1 MARKAMRMVDGNY
14 QPPIPLAEAKKIIK
28 EVNNYKRKK
37 GVTQPFQDQGYASH
51 QLLFTIDLFNRTVDS
66 LITNPTL
73 TPENQKV
80 YYNKLNK
87 RVSGLLKFLQEG
99 PPEYLGR
106 IYMHQ
111 RDKRIPEQS
120 LQKFNK
126 EFNDGLHDDIT
137 SILPITPKKFIDT
150 LKAYSETTH
159 HLSDNPINNN
169 RKNNHRDDLR
179 HLIDLLFE
187 MYIKCSGRPPGRNSV
202 GEKVYKGDFVKLV
215 KLVEPYVKLTSPITN
230 DAIRDGVK
238 LYAKYYL

>member
-1 MARKAMRMVDGNY
+1 MARKAIRKKGKKY
-14 QPPIPLAEAKKIIK
+14 PTPIPLAEAKKIIND
-28 EVNNYKRKK
+28 VNIHKREK
-37 GVTQPFQDQGYASH
+37 GVSPPFKDQGYAIS
-51 QLLFTIDLFNRTVDS
+51 QLLSTIDLYNQTVDN
-66 LITNPTL
+66 LITNPAL
-73 TPENQKV
+73 TPENQKT

-87 RVSGLLKFLQEG
+87 RVSRLLDFLQEE
-99 PPEYLGR
+99 PPEYLER

-111 RDKRIPEQS
+111 RDKRIPEQI

-137 SILPITPKKFIDT
+137 SILPITPKKLIDT
-150 LKAYSETTH
+150 LKAYAKTTK

-187 MYIKCSGRPPGRNSV
+187 MHIKCSGRPPGRNSV
-202 GEKVYKGDFVKLV
+202 GEKVYKGDFVLLV

>member
-1 MARKAMRMVDGNY
+1 MARKAIKKTNKNC
-14 QPPIPLAEAKKIIK
+14 QPPISLAVAKEIIND
-28 EVNNYKRKK
+28 VNNHKREK
-37 GVTQPFQDQGYASH
+37 GVPQPFKDQNFAID
-51 QLLFTIDLFNRTVDS
+51 QLLSTIDLYNQTVDS

-73 TPENQKV
+73 TPKNQKA
-80 YYNKLNK
+80 YYEKLNK
-87 RVSGLLKFLQEG
+87 RVSGLLKFLKDR

-238 LYAKYYL
+238 LYAKYSL